1 MMPPFTQPLPMP
13 LLPPVNGLIMDP
25 VAHRYRDETGW
36 FPFSVTNVISDL
48 TPEARKRIMETKH
61 IWEPRGNT
69 VHACLEQHLLG
80 EAEASPGD
88 YAEWVKPLLSSWLF
102 SNCEV
107 LAVEYKLSDPIK
119 RVAGCFDFLI
129 KTERGTTVL
138 GDLKTV
144 SSAPAAKSR
153 KPAMAQLG
161 AYCSMLATHHP
172 FLYVDRCVTV
182 VAGPGCCEVKSSDVD
197 ACVAEWVAAWE
208 RHQVEQD
215 LLYGF

>member
-1 MMPPFTQPLPMP
+1 MP
-13 LLPPVNGLIMDP
+13 LLEPVNGLIMDP

-36 FPFSVTNVISDL
+36 FPFSVTGVISDL
-48 TPEARKRIMETKH
+48 TPEAKKRIMETKH
-61 IWEPRGNT
+61 IWEPRGNA

-80 EAEASPGD
+80 EAKASPGD
-88 YAEWVKPLLSSWLF
+88 YTEWVNPLLSSWLF
-102 SNCEV
+102 RNCEV

-129 KTERGTTVL
+129 KTEKGTTVL

-161 AYCSMLATHHP
+161 AYCSMLNLHHRHL
-172 FLYVDRCVTV
+172 FIDKCVTV
-182 VAGPGCCEVKSSDVD
+182 VAGPGVCEVKASEPDK
-197 ACVAEWVAAWE
+197 CVALWEDAWL
-208 RHQVEQD
+208 RHQTEQD